1 MLTHGFPGK
10 QVKIILLLLAYL
22 CSHAGHVG
30 AQSLYKS
37 IAPGGK
43 VIYSNRPP
51 DGARVEKTLEFE
63 DLPASQ
69 VKPQAAPPENV
80 DLPAD
85 DVVLYAASW
94 CGYCR
99 KAKAY
104 LARKGVSYKEVDIDT
119 VYGRSAFAQVGNG
132 QGIPLLF
139 AHGQRLQGYSEEAY
153 EAVFANP

>member
-1 MLTHGFPGK
+1 MLTLGFPGK
-10 QVKIILLLLAYL
+10 QAKIVLLLLVFLAIHL
-22 CSHAGHVG
+22 SQVEAK
-30 AQSLYKS
+30 SLYKS
-37 IAPGGK
+37 IGPGGK

-51 DGARVEKTLEFE
+51 DDARVEKTLEFK
-63 DLPASQ
+63 DLPASR
-69 VKPQAAPPENV
+69 VKPQAAPSTSV

-85 DVVLYAASW
+85 DVVLYAAAW

-104 LARKGVSYKEVDIDT
+104 LARKGVSYKEVDIDS

-139 AHGQRLQGYSEEAY
+139 AHGQRLQGFSEEAY